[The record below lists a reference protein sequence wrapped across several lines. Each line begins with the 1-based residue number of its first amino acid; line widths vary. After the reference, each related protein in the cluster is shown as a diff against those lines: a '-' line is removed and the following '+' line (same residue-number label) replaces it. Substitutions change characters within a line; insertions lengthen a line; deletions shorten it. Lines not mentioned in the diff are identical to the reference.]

1 LYCIVF
7 RVYVQKI
14 QCIGIQA
21 VCIYVSNTEAYYG
34 RDTTVKPGYKD
45 LGYKDNLTNKDTIL
59 GPEYIC
65 MRNKDNPIP
74 LNILLIGRSLASKHT
89 KFSLT

>member
-1 LYCIVF
+1 MRICKTSLQRCRFV
-7 RVYVQKI
+7 VASSLV
-14 QCIGIQA
+14 
-21 VCIYVSNTEAYYG
+21 IYILP
-34 RDTTVKPGYKD
+34 TVKPGYKD

>member
-1 LYCIVF
+1 MGENRKSFSETNI
-7 RVYVQKI
+7 KI
-14 QCIGIQA
+14 PPNYIRLS
-21 VCIYVSNTEAYYG
+21 VENLNIY
-34 RDTTVKPGYKD
+34 TVKPGYKD

>member
-1 LYCIVF
+1 M
-7 RVYVQKI
+7 
-14 QCIGIQA
+14 G
-21 VCIYVSNTEAYYG
+21 G
-34 RDTTVKPGYKD
+34 TVKPGYKD

>member
-1 LYCIVF
+1 VFLYGEAFSRPVAEACLA
-7 RVYVQKI
+7 RE
-14 QCIGIQA
+14 
-21 VCIYVSNTEAYYG
+21 SNVAG
-34 RDTTVKPGYKD
+34 PPISNALTVKPGYKD

-89 KFSLT
+89 KFSLTN